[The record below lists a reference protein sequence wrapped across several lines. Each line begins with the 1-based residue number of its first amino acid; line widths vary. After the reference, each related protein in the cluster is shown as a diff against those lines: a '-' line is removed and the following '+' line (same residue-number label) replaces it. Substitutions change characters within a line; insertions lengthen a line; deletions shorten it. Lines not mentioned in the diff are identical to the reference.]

1 MVDDVDVRDVENES
15 VNSPIPPANPPSSQI
30 PLFLSLPE
38 VITHI
43 LPSVTLATLRWWVH
57 IDYEGFNTECV
68 TRRGKRVFVIRDNF
82 LAWMLK
88 GQKGE
93 KEREG
98 ESKDE
103 RKEENGRKEEL
114 GKETLDTVNEWCPE
128 CKSQLLASIPTE
140 TMKCP
145 KCSYKRKMSLNDVR
159 WIMSNPI
166 RHEMSIV
173 VESGS

>member
-1 MVDDVDVRDVENES
+1 MVDDVRSNQEPAIGLLP
-15 VNSPIPPANPPSSQI
+15 SPVPSTTPP
-30 PLFLSLPE
+30 FLSLPE
-38 VITHI
+38 VITHF
-43 LPSVTLATLRWWVH
+43 LPSVTLNTLRWWVH

-82 LAWMLK
+82 LSWMLK
-88 GQKGE
+88 GQKGD
-93 KEREG
+93 KEG

-103 RKEENGRKEEL
+103 RKEENGIKDEL

-128 CKSQLLASIPTE
+128 CKSQLLASIHTE
-140 TMKCP
+140 TMKCS
-145 KCSYKRKMSLNDVR
+145 KCSYRRKMSLNDVR

-166 RHEMSIV
+166 RHEMSVV